1 MKAKS
6 RKTFLYPLVIFT
18 LITTQISATE
28 SSGATLGKT
37 FKAAGRTTSAIPT
50 MLLSGSG
57 APSASVGINGDFY
70 IDTKTF
76 NLFGPKANGKWP
88 VPINLK
94 GPTGLMGPQGV
105 DGKTGS
111 TGSVSVGS
119 VGDTGAQGTQ
129 GDTGATGEKGD
140 KGDTGS
146 TGATGERGATGAS
159 GGSGATGERGATGA
173 SGGSGAT
180 GSQGAQGAQGA
191 TGGAGTAGT
200 NGTNGTNGSIGSQG
214 AQGLKGDTGTVGSTG
229 STGPSNAYYGDVT
242 FVSQISGNIGN
253 SSLSNTFGN
262 FTAGKSYLVNVIIYG
277 TNTFNSSSIPLS
289 ISITATSGTPI
300 KTTNWTTYS
309 ASSYRDGTVKNEYC
323 ISALVVIDGTLVG
336 STFNIRA
343 EVFTG
348 ENLGASSVY
357 VTLVGKYVS
366 QLVGSIG

>member
-6 RKTFLYPLVIFT
+6 SKTFLFPLVIFT
-18 LITTQISATE
+18 LIATQISATA
-28 SSGATLGKT
+28 SSGAALGKT

-57 APSASVGINGDFY
+57 TPSASVGINGDFY

-119 VGDTGAQGTQ
+119 AGDTGAQGET
-129 GDTGATGEKGD
+129 GATGATGEKGD
-140 KGDTGS
+140 KGETGA

-159 GGSGATGERGATGA
+159 GGSGATGAQGPTGA
-173 SGGSGAT
+173 QGGSGAT
-180 GSQGAQGAQGA
+180 GSIGA
-191 TGGAGTAGT
+191 TGATGSAGTAGV
-200 NGTNGTNGSIGSQG
+200 NGTNGTNGSIGATGAQG

-229 STGPSNAYYGDVT
+229 SAGPSNAYYGDVV
-242 FVSQISGNIGN
+242 FASQISGNAGN

-289 ISITATSGTPI
+289 LSISATSGTPV

-323 ISALVVIDGTLVG
+323 ISALVVIDGTSVG

-348 ENLGASSVY
+348 ENLGGSSVY